1 MEEYSQLNEKSVI
14 RYTLALYKVAKEKSI
29 ESELIRD
36 SNLILEKYQNETN
49 FEKLFKS
56 PLLNP
61 KNQIEVVDSI
71 FTTTEKNKIKIHKVI
86 YAFICMLANN
96 NRLNMMDSCLIK
108 FKQMLASKNK
118 DINIKVTTINAID
131 ENTEKK
137 LKELFSKKSSGIVNI
152 SNIIDKEILG
162 GIIIEIGSYLIDA
175 STRNKISKIN
185 LAIKGVNQ

>member
-1 MEEYSQLNEKSVI
+1 MEEYSQLNDKSVV
-14 RYTLALYKVAKEKSI
+14 RYALALYKIAKEKSI
-29 ESELIRD
+29 ESELVQD
-36 SNLILEKYQNETN
+36 STFILEKYQDDSN

-61 KNQIEVVDSI
+61 KNQIEVVNSI
-71 FTTTEKNKIKIHKVI
+71 FSTTDKNKINVHKVI

-96 NRLNMMDSCLIK
+96 NRLNIMDTCLLK
-108 FKQMLASKNK
+108 FKLMLASKNK
-118 DINIKVTTINAID
+118 EINLKVTTINALD
-131 ENTEKK
+131 ENIEKK
-137 LKELFSKKSSGIVNI
+137 LKELFSKKSSGKVNI

-162 GIIIEIGSYLIDA
+162 GMIIEIGSNLIDA